1 MAKPGSHLDLRSDR
15 AGRHNDVRGS
25 EEMSTQPQTDVP
37 AAYPE
42 GAARSPLPFFSRLL
56 TEVIRTGRL
65 TVIDAT
71 GRLHPFGP
79 GDSGPDVTV
88 RLCDPLLPLRILL
101 RPSLA
106 LGEAYMD
113 GTISIEKGTLR
124 DLLHLCTSN
133 LEALDQHPIGALR
146 GELDRLLRRLQ
157 QDNRL
162 ARARANIAHHYDLS
176 GALYDLFLDRD
187 RQYSCAYFQTGAE
200 LLEDAQEKKKHH
212 IMAKLLLEPGM
223 RVLDVGSGWGGLA
236 LEMAQTA
243 GADVTGLTLSQEQL
257 AVATER
263 AVTAGLSSR
272 VRFVMRDYREDQGT
286 YDRIVSVG
294 MFEHVGVAHYRTY
307 FDTLRQRLNPE
318 GIALVHAIGR
328 ADPPGSTDPWLRKY
342 IFPGGYCP
350 ALSEVLAAVERS
362 GLLGHRHRDPAATLC
377 RDAAALVRALPG
389 QPRPRESHL
398 RRALLSHV
406 GVLPCRLRGRV
417 PQRPDDGVPAPARA
431 PARRSAADT
440 RLHHRLGAPGR
451 QGGGRRAMRTAQ
463 RAFAS

>member
-1 MAKPGSHLDLRSDR
+1 
-15 AGRHNDVRGS
+15 
-25 EEMSTQPQTDVP
+25 MSTQPQTDVP

-42 GAARSPLPFFSRLL
+42 GAACSPLPFFSRLL
-56 TEVIRTGRL
+56 AEMIRTGRL
-65 TVIDAT
+65 TVVDAA
-71 GRLHPFGP
+71 GRVHPFGP
-79 GDSGPDVTV
+79 GDSGPDVSV
-88 RLCDPLLPLRILL
+88 RLHDPLLPMRILL

-113 GTISIEKGTLR
+113 GTITIEQGTLR

-133 LEALDQHPIGALR
+133 LEALGRHPIGAVR
-146 GELDRLLRRLQ
+146 GELNRMLRRLQ

-162 ARARANIAHHYDLS
+162 GRARANIAHHYDLS

-187 RQYSCAYFQTGAE
+187 RQYSCAYFHTGAE
-200 LLEDAQEKKKHH
+200 TLEEAQEKKKRH

-243 GADVTGLTLSQEQL
+243 RVDVTGLTLSQEQL
-257 AVATER
+257 SVANER
-263 AVTAGLSSR
+263 AVAAGLSSH
-272 VRFVMRDYREDQGT
+272 VRFALRDYREEQGS

-307 FDTLRQRLNPE
+307 FDTLRNRLNPD

-350 ALSEVLAAVERS
+350 ALSEVLAVVERS
-362 GLLGHRHRDPAATLC
+362 GLWVTDIEILRLHYAETLRHWLERFQANRDRAQAIYDERFCRMWEFYLAVCEAAFRNGPMMVFQLQLARR
-377 RDAAALVRALPG
+377 RDAVPLTRDYITDP
-389 QPRPRESHL
+389 E
-398 RRALLSHV
+398 RRDVMAEDV
-406 GVLPCRLRGRV
+406 V
-417 PQRPDDGVPAPARA
+417 A
-431 PARRSAADT
+431 
-440 RLHHRLGAPGR
+440 
-451 QGGGRRAMRTAQ
+451 
-463 RAFAS
+463 

>member
-1 MAKPGSHLDLRSDR
+1 
-15 AGRHNDVRGS
+15 
-25 EEMSTQPQTDVP
+25 MSTQPQTDVP

-42 GAARSPLPFFSRLL
+42 GAACSPLPFFSRLL
-56 TEVIRTGRL
+56 AEMIRTGRL
-65 TVIDAT
+65 TVVDAA
-71 GRLHPFGP
+71 GRVHPFGP
-79 GDSGPDVTV
+79 GDSGPDVSV
-88 RLCDPLLPLRILL
+88 RLHDPLLPMRILL

-113 GTISIEKGTLR
+113 GTITIEQGTLR

-133 LEALDQHPIGALR
+133 LEALGRHPIGAVR
-146 GELDRLLRRLQ
+146 GELNRMLRRLQ

-162 ARARANIAHHYDLS
+162 GRARANVAHHYDLS

-200 LLEDAQEKKKHH
+200 TLEEAQEKKKRH

-243 GADVTGLTLSQEQL
+243 RVDVTGLTLSQEQL

-263 AVTAGLSSR
+263 AVAAGLSSH
-272 VRFVMRDYREDQGT
+272 VRFALRDYREEQGT

-294 MFEHVGVAHYRTY
+294 MFEHVGVAHYRAY
-307 FDTLRQRLNPE
+307 FDTLRNRLNPD

-350 ALSEVLAAVERS
+350 ALSEVLAVVERS
-362 GLLGHRHRDPAATLC
+362 GLWVTDIEILRLHYAETLRHWLERFQANRDRAQAIYDERFCRMWEFYLAVCEAAFRNGPMMVFQLQLARR
-377 RDAAALVRALPG
+377 RDAVPLTRDYITD
-389 QPRPRESHL
+389 RE
-398 RRALLSHV
+398 RRDVMAEDV
-406 GVLPCRLRGRV
+406 
-417 PQRPDDGVPAPARA
+417 AP
-431 PARRSAADT
+431 
-440 RLHHRLGAPGR
+440 
-451 QGGGRRAMRTAQ
+451 
-463 RAFAS
+463 

>member
-1 MAKPGSHLDLRSDR
+1 M
-15 AGRHNDVRGS
+15 
-25 EEMSTQPQTDVP
+25 
-37 AAYPE
+37 
-42 GAARSPLPFFSRLL
+42 
-56 TEVIRTGRL
+56 IRTGRL
-65 TVIDAT
+65 TVIDAA
-71 GRLHPFGP
+71 GRVHPFGP
-79 GDSGPDVTV
+79 GDSGPDVSV
-88 RLCDPLLPLRILL
+88 RIHDPLLPMRILL

-113 GTISIEKGTLR
+113 GTITIEQGTLR

-133 LEALDQHPIGALR
+133 LEALGRHPIGAVR
-146 GELDRLLRRLQ
+146 GELDRMLRRLQ

-162 ARARANIAHHYDLS
+162 GRARANIAHHYDLS

-200 LLEDAQEKKKHH
+200 TLEEAQEKKKRH

-243 GADVTGLTLSQEQL
+243 RVDVTGLTLSQEQL

-263 AVTAGLSSR
+263 AVAAGLSSH
-272 VRFVMRDYREDQGT
+272 VRFALRDYREEQGT

-294 MFEHVGVAHYRTY
+294 MFEHVGVAHYRAY
-307 FDTLRQRLNPE
+307 FDTLRNRLNPD
-318 GIALVHAIGR
+318 GIVLVHAIGR

-362 GLLGHRHRDPAATLC
+362 GLWVTDIEILRLHYAETLRHWLERFQANRDRAQAIYDERFCRMWEFYLAVCEAAFRNGPMMVFQLQLARR
-377 RDAAALVRALPG
+377 RDAVPLTRDYIADRERRDVRA
-389 QPRPRESHL
+389 ED
-398 RRALLSHV
+398 V
-406 GVLPCRLRGRV
+406 
-417 PQRPDDGVPAPARA
+417 
-431 PARRSAADT
+431 AA
-440 RLHHRLGAPGR
+440 
-451 QGGGRRAMRTAQ
+451 
-463 RAFAS
+463 